1 MGGKTSVTA
10 TEAERNELEKLSR
23 SSDRAEADRARALLQ
38 TLRGT
43 TAEEIGSG
51 LQVRPDQ
58 VRRWR
63 MWYRSGGVEA
73 LRSKERHGPPARL
86 AETVLP
92 VVKQILSEPTP
103 AGVVWT
109 VPRIRQE
116 VLVRTGEQISESWL
130 RVVMVKKGGFA
141 GVGRATRSR
150 AGKKWMPSNGL
161 DFD

>member
-10 TEAERNELEKLSR
+10 TDQERIELEKLSR
-23 SSDRAEADRARALLQ
+23 SADRSEADRARALLR
-38 TLRGT
+38 TLAGA
-43 TAEEIGSG
+43 TAEEIGSS

-63 MWYRSGGVEA
+63 MLYRSGGVEA
-73 LRSKERHGPPARL
+73 LRSKVRHGPPARL

-92 VVKQILSEPTP
+92 VVKEILSEPSP
-103 AGVVWT
+103 PGVVWT
-109 VPRIRQE
+109 VPRLREE
-116 VLVRTGEQISESWL
+116 VLARTGEQISESWL

-141 GVGRATRSR
+141 GDGRATRSR
-150 AGKKWMPSNGL
+150 AGKKWMRSDSL

>member
-1 MGGKTSVTA
+1 MGVRTSVTA
-10 TEAERNELEKLSR
+10 TEQERRDLEKLSR
-23 SSDRAEADRARALLQ
+23 SSDRSEADRARALLK
-38 TLRGT
+38 TLAGA

-63 MWYRSGGVEA
+63 MLYRAGGVAA

-86 AETVLP
+86 AEIVLP
-92 VVKQILSEPTP
+92 VVKEILSEPP
-103 AGVVWT
+103 APGVVWT
-109 VPRIRQE
+109 VPRLREE
-116 VLVRTGEQISESWL
+116 VVARTGEQISESWL

-141 GVGRATRSR
+141 GGGRATRSR
-150 AGKKWMPSNGL
+150 GGNRWMRSDGL